1 MSRIIK
7 YFERVAA
14 YYTAKHERHIAQAQL
29 YKMSDRELRDI
40 GISRCD
46 IRNLV

>member
-1 MSRIIK
+1 MNRIIK

-14 YYTAKHERHIAQAQL
+14 YYTAKHKREIAQAQL
-29 YKMSDRELRDI
+29 YRMSDRELHDI
-40 GISRCD
+40 GISRGD